1 MSHLNSNRSADFRR
15 GQRLGRGDHLVQ
27 WAKPRKPRSIDR
39 ESYDALPDFLLI
51 RECCIRVEQAGFR
64 VQTLI
69 IATTLVDT
77 DLFTKDDLATLYRA
91 RWNAELDLRSLKETL
106 QMDVLR
112 CKTPALVRK
121 ELWTH
126 ILAYNLIRTIMAQAA
141 SQQGIEPRSLSF
153 KGAVQT
159 LAAFQPV
166 IAHLGE
172 NDADTLLEIYQHLLD
187 AIASHRVADRPD
199 RIEPRLRKRRP
210 KHYAYLRKPR
220 QEAQRDLLKGVRK
233 K

>member
-1 MSHLNSNRSADFRR
+1 
-15 GQRLGRGDHLVQ
+15 
-27 WAKPRKPRSIDR
+27 
-39 ESYDALPDFLLI
+39 
-51 RECCIRVEQAGFR
+51 
-64 VQTLI
+64 
-69 IATTLVDT
+69 
-77 DLFTKDDLATLYRA
+77 
-91 RWNAELDLRSLKETL
+91 
-106 QMDVLR
+106 
-112 CKTPALVRK
+112 
-121 ELWTH
+121 
-126 ILAYNLIRTIMAQAA
+126 MAQAA

-172 NDADTLLEIYQHLLD
+172 NDADILLEIYQHLLD